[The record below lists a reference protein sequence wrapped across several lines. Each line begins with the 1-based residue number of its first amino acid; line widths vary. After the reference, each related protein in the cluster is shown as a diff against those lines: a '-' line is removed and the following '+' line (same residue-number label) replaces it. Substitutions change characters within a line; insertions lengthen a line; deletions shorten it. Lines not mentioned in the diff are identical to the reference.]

1 MCLQRPRRWPDQ
13 ANSPAFPV
21 FPRILPDIC
30 PVGAYFAPCSGGFS
44 FGQKVVGQM
53 VTNAVQL
60 EKVTKT
66 FGAATAVSDL
76 DLQIPCGSIYGF
88 IGPNGSGKTTTIRM
102 ILRIFYPDSGRIEVL
117 GQDRGDCADERL
129 GYLPEERGL
138 YRRMRV
144 RDLLRYYAKLKG
156 FRNCDDEISW
166 WLKRLGAEGWDN
178 RRIESLSKGMSQK
191 VQFIAAVVARP
202 QLLILDEPF
211 SGLDPVNLELL
222 REAILEVRERGT
234 TIIFSTHEM
243 EVAERMCER
252 VFMIH
257 RGRKVLDGTIS
268 EIQRQYVADEVRVR
282 TAMGADLPAEL
293 PEVES
298 RELRGDFQHLKLRNT
313 ARAEQLLR
321 RLAATTSL
329 EHFEL
334 LRPSLHDIF
343 LRIAGVG
350 DS

>member
-13 ANSPAFPV
+13 ANSPAFLV

-166 WLKRLGAEGWDN
+166 WLVSC
-178 RRIESLSKGMSQK
+178 SL
-191 VQFIAAVVARP
+191 
-202 QLLILDEPF
+202 
-211 SGLDPVNLELL
+211 
-222 REAILEVRERGT
+222 
-234 TIIFSTHEM
+234 
-243 EVAERMCER
+243 
-252 VFMIH
+252 
-257 RGRKVLDGTIS
+257 
-268 EIQRQYVADEVRVR
+268 
-282 TAMGADLPAEL
+282 
-293 PEVES
+293 
-298 RELRGDFQHLKLRNT
+298 
-313 ARAEQLLR
+313 RAQ
-321 RLAATTSL
+321 A
-329 EHFEL
+329 
-334 LRPSLHDIF
+334 
-343 LRIAGVG
+343 
-350 DS
+350 